1 MKTFTSFAFVILI
14 NAIALT
20 ANAQKKIKKQS
31 TIEISGAAL
40 LNDKRIKD
48 YSVSVYLDGLKVD
61 SMFSKTTK
69 PLFFTVVYNK
79 VYTLLFQKEGC
90 LDKMIIFN
98 THVPQGLKNIKD
110 DTFDFEVEMSQCL
123 LKNTGETEDY
133 PAAVLLIDKSTES
146 LEASEAY
153 YKFTHKENTDISNIL
168 VELPGTVNKGD

>member
-1 MKTFTSFAFVILI
+1 MKTFTSFALVILI

-40 LNDKRIKD
+40 LNDVRIKN
-48 YSVSVYLDGLKVD
+48 YSVSVYLDGIKVD

-90 LDKMIIFN
+90 RDKMVIFN
-98 THVPQGLKNIKD
+98 TYVPEGLTNIKD
-110 DTFDFEVEMSQCL
+110 DSFDFEVEMSQCL
-123 LKNTGETEDY
+123 LKENQEIEDY
-133 PAAVLLIDKSTES
+133 PAAVLLINKSTES
-146 LEASEAY
+146 LETSEAY
-153 YKFTHKENTDISNIL
+153 YKLTHKDVLNEAIL
-168 VELPGTVNKGD
+168 VELPGTINKGD